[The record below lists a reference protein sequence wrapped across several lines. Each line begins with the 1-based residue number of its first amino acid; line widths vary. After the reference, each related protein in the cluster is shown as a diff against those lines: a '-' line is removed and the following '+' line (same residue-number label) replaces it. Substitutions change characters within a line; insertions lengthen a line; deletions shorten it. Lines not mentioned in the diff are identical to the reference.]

1 MGKVKKL
8 IKNEYVFSIFS
19 RFVSVAISLIQSILV
34 ARFLGSALQGTSSY
48 ITSITN
54 IGAIVITFGM
64 HQAYPYF
71 RKKYGKEKIFND
83 YMTLIIVLFT
93 FFLLIAG
100 VIFFLPF
107 DNLELKVAIFLIPIF
122 GYSKIVAYVS
132 LIEFPNKRNLWWT
145 IAGITEVLFV
155 FVLWLC
161 VERDF
166 LWLVAILLFV
176 EIFKAVVYTIMLRPK
191 INVNKNLKP
200 LAIDRVKYGFFPM
213 VALLMTTLNY
223 KIDVLMLKQYTYITS
238 SMIGIYSIG
247 IQMADRIIMIPDT
260 LKGVLVSRLAKGKDH
275 HEVANVCR
283 VSIWSSCFMCIIF
296 LLLGQFVINILY
308 GLEYKDAYYS
318 LLISSFGTVFIG
330 YFKLIAQYNIVNK
343 KQILNVIMLS
353 VAIITDVVFNLLLI
367 PVWGIN
373 GAAFATGL
381 GNFVCGLT
389 FLIWFSAKFKIRISE
404 MIIPQKKDI
413 DFIRKLFKPGSGKKE
428 VSEDAK

>member
-155 FVLWLC
+155 FVLW
-161 VERDF
+161 
-166 LWLVAILLFV
+166 AS
-176 EIFKAVVYTIMLRPK
+176 A
-191 INVNKNLKP
+191 
-200 LAIDRVKYGFFPM
+200 GF
-213 VALLMTTLNY
+213 N
-223 KIDVLMLKQYTYITS
+223 
-238 SMIGIYSIG
+238 G
-247 IQMADRIIMIPDT
+247 
-260 LKGVLVSRLAKGKDH
+260 
-275 HEVANVCR
+275 E
-283 VSIWSSCFMCIIF
+283 W
-296 LLLGQFVINILY
+296 LLGQLKKEANLKQQLFLAERAIDIEKMIKSIDGDLMLTIPAIDSDAMFEVPYLLVGQTKNQDFLNDVDYWTTSMREYGLSMTSTGDNQYRLNADDMTFYWGTRPKELYFTSSPDLVKTALSGQGSDVLKALDDEIRDSRLFVYLNIQQMANSTNSYSSTGLTLSMLSQHFEGVSIRLTDAQNMELNILMKNKDENMLGALIG
-308 GLEYKDAYYS
+308 GLLDS
-318 LLISSFGTVFIG
+318 L
-330 YFKLIAQYNIVNK
+330 
-343 KQILNVIMLS
+343 
-353 VAIITDVVFNLLLI
+353 
-367 PVWGIN
+367 
-373 GAAFATGL
+373 GALTRNFA
-381 GNFVCGLT
+381 
-389 FLIWFSAKFKIRISE
+389 R
-404 MIIPQKKDI
+404 
-413 DFIRKLFKPGSGKKE
+413 
-428 VSEDAK
+428 

>member
-1 MGKVKKL
+1 MNKL
-8 IKNEYVFSIFS
+8 SRLLHNEYFFSILS
-19 RFVSVAISLIQSILV
+19 RFASVAISLLQSILV
-34 ARFLGSALQGTSSY
+34 ARFLGAALQGTSSY

-83 YMTLIIVLFT
+83 YMSLMIILFT

-100 VIFFLPF
+100 LIFFLPF
-107 DNLELKVAIFLIPIF
+107 DNIEVKIAIFLIPIF

-145 IAGITEVLFV
+145 IAGIVEVAFV
-155 FVLWLC
+155 AILWIS
-161 VERDF
+161 VERN
-166 LWLVAILLFV
+166 LVWLVAILLFV
-176 EIFKAVVYTIMLRPK
+176 ELFKAIVYTIML
-191 INVNKNLKP
+191 KP
-200 LAIDRVKYGFFPM
+200 HVVIHKGMRKLAFDLAKYGFFPM
-213 VALLMTTLNY
+213 LALLMTTLNY
-223 KIDVLMLKQYTYITS
+223 KIDVLMLKQYTYIS
-238 SMIGIYSIG
+238 SAMIGIYSIG

-260 LKGVLVSRLAKGKDH
+260 LKGVLVSRLSKGSDE

-283 VSIWSSCFMCIIF
+283 VSIWSSVFMCVIF

-308 GLEYKDAYYS
+308 GEEYKDAYQA
-318 LLISSFGTVFIG
+318 LLISSFGTVAIG

-343 KQILNVIMLS
+343 KQVLNVLMLS
-353 VAIITDVVFNLLLI
+353 IAIVTDVVFNLLLI
-367 PVWGIN
+367 PIWGIN

-389 FLIWFSAKFKIRISE
+389 FLIWFSAKTKIRVTE
-404 MIIPQKKDI
+404 MIIPQKKD
-413 DFIRKLFKPGSGKKE
+413 FEMLRRLLKSSKAKE
-428 VSEDAK
+428 